1 MVNGAVGLRSSKPF
15 INQEAPWIRC
25 CDVFALSKNDRSSKS
40 DLLVVDYLKCFFS
53 FSL

>member
-1 MVNGAVGLRSSKPF
+1 MVNGAVGLRSFKPF
-15 INQEAPWIRC
+15 INQEAPSIRC
-25 CDVFALSKNDRSSKS
+25 CDVFALSKNDRSSTW